1 MFLSLQQY
9 AYVKT
14 SLGLLQRGVTLL
26 TWMSISCNYHLRT
39 LPKSKGE
46 FLKRFI
52 IIIIIIIARYR
63 YIHKDADDEIIDV
76 LSLYSLSGIHGV
88 LGFA

>member
-14 SLGLLQRGVTLL
+14 PLGLLQRGVTLL

-76 LSLYSLSGIHGV
+76 LSLYCLSGIHGV